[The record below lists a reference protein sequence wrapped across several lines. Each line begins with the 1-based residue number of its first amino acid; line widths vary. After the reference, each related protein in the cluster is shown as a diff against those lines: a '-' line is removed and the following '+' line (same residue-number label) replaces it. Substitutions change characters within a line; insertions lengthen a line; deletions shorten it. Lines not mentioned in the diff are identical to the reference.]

1 MPSQHFWLFIPSA
14 RRAGPASTLS
24 KNSTSSSDRSS
35 SRSIES
41 LSPFSPVICVLELAD
56 VSKRMLKGITTPP
69 PLQFIMDICN
79 LISDVAESAP
89 IDSPM
94 ILKNVFRS
102 PFIDAINGHFLLR
115 NKSIAAFQEK
125 DLGQRLLLFFPVLCC
140 IY

>member
-1 MPSQHFWLFIPSA
+1 MPSQHFLSSIPRA
-14 RRAGPASTLS
+14 LRAGPSSTLS
-24 KNSTSSSDRSS
+24 KNRTSSSDSS
-35 SRSIES
+35 SFRFIETLS
-41 LSPFSPVICVLELAD
+41 LLAPVICVLELAD
-56 VSKRMLKGITTPP
+56 VSKRMLKGIVTPP
-69 PLQFIMDICN
+69 PLQLIMDICN

-94 ILKNVFRS
+94 ILQNIFRS
-102 PFIDAINGHFLLR
+102 PIIDAINGHFLLR